1 MPKTIAFIRR
11 AGSFLGGVA
20 LLGAIGAACAAAAP
34 VVGTTY
40 VYLVTNGYSKEARGR
55 ITFQVEK
62 VDASGI
68 TYTVTPDAP
77 SLGQPHS
84 ESFLP
89 NGNWLRHPV
98 ASHDRPVDYDFNPA
112 YPAYEFPLEP
122 GRRWST
128 RVAAI
133 NAATG
138 RQVSVRVD
146 GTVLGAERIRVPAGE
161 FDTVKVRREV
171 YPGDQDNFL
180 SETHLTETEWYA
192 PGLGR
197 PVKTESRS
205 EWFDKSRPR
214 NRTFYGDWNIA
225 ELAEISSARH

>member
-1 MPKTIAFIRR
+1 MHNATAAIRH
-11 AGSFLGGVA
+11 AGLLLAGVT
-20 LLGAIGAACAAAAP
+20 LLGTISAACAAAAP
-34 VVGTTY
+34 AVGTTY

-55 ITFQVEK
+55 LTFQVEK
-62 VDASGI
+62 VDANSI

-84 ESFLP
+84 ESYLP
-89 NGNWLRHPV
+89 NGNWLRRPV
-98 ASHDRPVDYDFNPA
+98 ASHDRPVDYDFVPA

-128 RVAAI
+128 RVIAT
-133 NAATG
+133 NAANG

-161 FDTVKVRREV
+161 FDTIKVHREV
-171 YPGDQDNFL
+171 YPGDQGDFL
-180 SETHLTETEWYA
+180 SETHLTETDWYA
-192 PGLGR
+192 PQLGR
-197 PVKTESRS
+197 AVKTESRS
-205 EWFDKSRPR
+205 EWLDRSRPR

-225 ELAEISSARH
+225 ELAGVSSAQH